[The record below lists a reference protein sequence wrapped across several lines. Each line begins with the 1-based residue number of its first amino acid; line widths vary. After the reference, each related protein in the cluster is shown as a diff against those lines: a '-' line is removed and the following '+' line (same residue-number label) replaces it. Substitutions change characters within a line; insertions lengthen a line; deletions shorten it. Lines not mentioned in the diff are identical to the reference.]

1 MCLKNIIS
9 SDEEYANQRADDHKR
24 LMSAQR
30 MKPKTLRDIL
40 EEYGQLPNKEK
51 PQSDVN

>member
-1 MCLKNIIS
+1 MCSKNIIS
-9 SDEEYANQRADDHKR
+9 SEEEYANQRADDHKR

-30 MKPKTLRDIL
+30 EGWELKKHSR
-40 EEYGQLPNKEK
+40 KEK

>member
-1 MCLKNIIS
+1 MCSKNIIS
-9 SDEEYANQRADDHKR
+9 AEEEYANQRAGDHKR

-30 MKPKTLRDIL
+30 EGREIKKHSR
-40 EEYGQLPNKEK
+40 KEK

>member
-1 MCLKNIIS
+1 MCSKNIIS
-9 SDEEYANQRADDHKR
+9 SEEEYANQRADDHKR

-30 MKPKTLRDIL
+30 EIKKPTR
-40 EEYGQLPNKEK
+40 KEK